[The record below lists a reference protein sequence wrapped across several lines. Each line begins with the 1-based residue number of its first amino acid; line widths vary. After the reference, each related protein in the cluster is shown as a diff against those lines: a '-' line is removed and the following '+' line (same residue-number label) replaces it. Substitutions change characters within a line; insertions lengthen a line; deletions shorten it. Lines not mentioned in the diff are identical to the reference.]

1 MPAASQT
8 KLLQTVLDLLKQKA
22 QQQQYTKARSA
33 CLPAHVTLVSDV
45 DDLLF
50 SIQEW
55 GTSAAHSPVRVR
67 GGHRAL
73 SRSGRRLAH
82 LRDRHLLHDSA
93 R

>member
-22 QQQQYTKARSA
+22 QQQQYTKPI
-33 CLPAHVTLVSDV
+33 LPAYVTLVSDV
-45 DDLLF
+45 DDLLH
-50 SIQEW
+50 SIQKW
-55 GTSAAHSPVRVR
+55 ITSAAHPPVRVR